1 MLWMWTQAIVSTGSD
16 DGHLHSSRHA
26 ESAVPVVGRE
36 ATDCRRDVG
45 GGASVALVARA
56 HGVNANLVFNW
67 RSLYKAGRR
76 GGGDG
81 AKLLPV
87 KVAPESSPQ
96 PTAPLLE
103 PRSSPSS
110 SAGTIHVQLQHAQVS
125 IEGSAD
131 PGLLRVL
138 VECLQRGW
146 RRQPTRRF
154 GLPQA

>member
-1 MLWMWTQAIVSTGSD
+1 MDTYTHPVTPNRQYRSLEEKRRIV
-16 DGHLHSSRHA
+16 
-26 ESAVPVVGRE
+26 E
-36 ATDCRRDVG
+36 ATLAE
-45 GGASVALVARA
+45 GASVALVARA

-67 RSLYKAGRR
+67 RSLYKAGRL

-138 VECLQRGW
+138 LECLQR
-146 RRQPTRRF
+146 
-154 GLPQA
+154 